1 TYRLSGRPWGLLRS
15 ATAERDKGAGPRLE
29 RRTASR
35 PRAGPPGVT
44 SPHPAV
50 RPSVLLDGREDL
62 VAVGDRA
69 LLVGDGRVPHAVAGQ
84 LLELAAQRVAVP
96 EGHRNQAANHLDALR
111 TGQGLE
117 HDLLELPPNHRPF
130 AEAEGDRVGNKP
142 LASVRLEDLV
152 QGLLQVLFGCHVEP
166 VLLWGGGAAEADDL
180 SGSGDDLGYLSDALV
195 AGANL
200 AVGVRPQ
207 LAAADP
213 VGVAA
218 EPVVGDASAVGL
230 AVGHQLERD
239 FVLLVSPRQDLGDG
253 LDLLVGERR
262 HVGAVGVPVGEPG
275 AVVGVLDGDDPVV
288 AVQVRGRA
296 VLGVPRLPDGP

>member
-1 TYRLSGRPWGLLRS
+1 
-15 ATAERDKGAGPRLE
+15 
-29 RRTASR
+29 
-35 PRAGPPGVT
+35 
-44 SPHPAV
+44 
-50 RPSVLLDGREDL
+50 
-62 VAVGDRA
+62 
-69 LLVGDGRVPHAVAGQ
+69 
-84 LLELAAQRVAVP
+84 
-96 EGHRNQAANHLDALR
+96 
-111 TGQGLE
+111 
-117 HDLLELPPNHRPF
+117 
-130 AEAEGDRVGNKP
+130 
-142 LASVRLEDLV
+142 

-296 VLGVPRLPDGP
+296 VLGVPRLPDGPAAGRREVRGMRRRVSDDGVDADDVVALHLVAWAVLAAPLGARHACHAAASSGLSKPRDAGVGSSELGLGSAASSSSRCAGLPGRLPRVAWVADDPKVLVTVIVVISDVVDCAVRAGALRAVREADLAAVSVASADSLHDGWPVAG